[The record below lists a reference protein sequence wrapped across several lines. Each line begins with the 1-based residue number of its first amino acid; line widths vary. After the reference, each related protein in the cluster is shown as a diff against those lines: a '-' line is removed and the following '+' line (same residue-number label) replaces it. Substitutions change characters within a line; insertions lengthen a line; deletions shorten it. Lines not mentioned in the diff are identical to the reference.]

1 MKFLRNFKIK
11 INEPFFFMKFTYYFF
26 YTLSKIVARMFFH
39 FRVIHPERMVESG
52 SLILAMNHQSYFDPP
67 LAGICSKR
75 AVYFLARKT
84 LSSLPFFGRLL
95 PDFNVIPIDP
105 DGKDSS
111 SLKTIIRLLRSGNGV
126 VLFPE
131 GTRSPDGNLQRGRS
145 GIGLIIAKT
154 KSPVLPMRVFGA
166 HEAFPKNSKKI
177 HFNQITVVLGNP
189 IYFTEEDLTPVRGQE
204 RELYQKLSDRVMKA
218 IAELQLPH

>member
-189 IYFTEEDLTPVRGQE
+189 IYFTEEELTPVRGQE

>member
-1 MKFLRNFKIK
+1 
-11 INEPFFFMKFTYYFF
+11 
-26 YTLSKIVARMFFH
+26 MFFRFH
-39 FRVIHPERMVESG
+39 VIHPERMVESG

-95 PDFNVIPIDP
+95 PDFNVIPIDR
-105 DGKDSS
+105 DGNDPS
-111 SLKTIIRLLRSGNGV
+111 SLKAIIRLLRSGNGV

-131 GTRSPDGNLQRGRS
+131 GTRSHDGNLQRGRS

-189 IYFTEEDLTPVRGQE
+189 IYFTEEELTPIRGQE
-204 RELYQKLSDRVMKA
+204 RELYQKLSDRVMVA
-218 IAELQLPH
+218 ISELTL

>member
-1 MKFLRNFKIK
+1 MTFI
-11 INEPFFFMKFTYYFF
+11 YYFF
-26 YTLSKIVARMFFH
+26 YTLSKIIARTFFH
-39 FRVIHPERMVESG
+39 FRVVHPERMIESG
-52 SLILAMNHQSYFDPP
+52 PLILAMNHQSYFDPP

-75 AVYFLARKT
+75 AVYYLARKT

-95 PDFNVIPIDP
+95 PDFNVIPIDR
-105 DGKDSS
+105 DGNDPS
-111 SLKTIIRLLRSGNGV
+111 SLKNIIRLLRAGNGI

-131 GTRSPDGNLQRGRS
+131 GTRSPDGNLQKARS

-177 HFNQITVVLGNP
+177 HFNQITVVLGHP
-189 IYFTEEDLTPVRGQE
+189 IYFSEKELTPTRGHE
-204 RELYQKLSDRVMKA
+204 RELYQNLSNRVMNA

>member
-1 MKFLRNFKIK
+1 
-11 INEPFFFMKFTYYFF
+11 MKFTYYFF

-189 IYFTEEDLTPVRGQE
+189 IYFTEEELTPVRGQE

>member
-1 MKFLRNFKIK
+1 MRNFSLFKTC
-11 INEPFFFMKFTYYFF
+11 PMRFTYYFF
-26 YTLSKIVARMFFH
+26 YTLSKIIARTFFH
-39 FRVIHPERMVESG
+39 FRVVHPERMLESG

-75 AVYFLARKT
+75 AVYYLARKT
-84 LSSLPFFGRLL
+84 LSSLPVFGRLL
-95 PDFNVIPIDP
+95 PDFNVIPIDR
-105 DGKDSS
+105 DGNDPS

-131 GTRSPDGNLQRGRS
+131 GTRSPDGNLQKARS

-154 KSPVLPMRVFGA
+154 KAPVLPMRVFGA
-166 HEAFPKNSKKI
+166 HEAFPKGSKKI

-189 IYFTEEDLTPVRGQE
+189 IYFTEEELTPSRGHE
-204 RELYQKLSDRVMKA
+204 RECYQALADRVMNEISLLKY
-218 IAELQLPH
+218 

>member
-1 MKFLRNFKIK
+1 
-11 INEPFFFMKFTYYFF
+11 MKFTYYFF
-26 YTLSKIVARMFFH
+26 YTLSKIIARTCFH
-39 FRVIHPERMVESG
+39 FRVINPEKMLESG
-52 SLILAMNHQSYFDPP
+52 PLILAMNHQSYFDPP

-95 PDFNVIPIDP
+95 PDFNVIPIDR

-111 SLKTIIRLLRSGNGV
+111 SLKTIIRLIRSGNGV

-131 GTRSPDGNLQRGRS
+131 GTRSPDGKLQEGRS

-189 IYFTEEDLTPVRGQE
+189 IYFTEEELTPIRGQE
-204 RELYQKLSDRVMKA
+204 RELYQKISDQVMKA

>member
-1 MKFLRNFKIK
+1 MRDISLFKTG
-11 INEPFFFMKFTYYFF
+11 PMKFTYYFF
-26 YTLSKIVARMFFH
+26 YTLSKIIARTFFH
-39 FRVIHPERMVESG
+39 FRVAHPERMVESG

-95 PDFNVIPIDP
+95 PDFNVIPIDR

-131 GTRSPDGNLQRGRS
+131 GTRSPDGKLQQARS

-154 KSPVLPMRVFGA
+154 KSPVLPMRIFGA

-189 IYFTEEDLTPVRGQE
+189 IYFTEEELTPVRGQE